1 MEAEQGLTG
10 WSLVAASKQLPL
22 IISWQEDRKVS
33 PGSDLKSAEEGTTV
47 LTRGL
52 SKSVSLEP
60 IEIHWVSHP
69 HFQMM

>member
-1 MEAEQGLTG
+1 MEPGQGLIG

-47 LTRGL
+47 FMRGL
-52 SKSVSLEP
+52 SESVSLEP
-60 IEIHWVSHP
+60 MEIHWVS
-69 HFQMM
+69 